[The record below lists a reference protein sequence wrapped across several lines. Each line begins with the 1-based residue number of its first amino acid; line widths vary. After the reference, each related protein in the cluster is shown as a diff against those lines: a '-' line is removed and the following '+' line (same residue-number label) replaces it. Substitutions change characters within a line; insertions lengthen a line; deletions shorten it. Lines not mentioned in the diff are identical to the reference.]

1 MNSKLQHYIQLA
13 ALSVVVIGCFQILQ
27 PFIPALLFAAVACSA
42 SWPLHLRLRS
52 RLNGR
57 ATVSAAVMT
66 LLLVVLVIGP
76 SSLLAMSLA
85 DDVTHA
91 VERVRL
97 LLDAG
102 PMPPPAWLRELPL
115 VGVPLDNYWHRI
127 ADSREEFVALL
138 KSLIEPT
145 KTVLLVAGRAV
156 AGSLI
161 QMLFAAFVLFFFY
174 RDGEK
179 LVASARAM
187 LGTLAG
193 GHGDEILDTVHHT
206 VTGVVHG
213 IFGTALAQGLVALAG
228 FWVAGVP
235 GALVLAAATFFLSM
249 IPVGPPLIWG
259 GATIW
264 LFQQEQ
270 PGWGV
275 FMLLWGLL
283 AISSIDNVVKPLLI
297 SRHSALPML
306 LIVLGVF
313 GGIAAFGFIGIFI
326 GPPMLAVG
334 LNLVQMW
341 TARPA
346 AGATAA
352 SSTAAPD
359 QGL

>member
-1 MNSKLQHYIQLA
+1 
-13 ALSVVVIGCFQILQ
+13 
-27 PFIPALLFAAVACSA
+27 
-42 SWPLHLRLRS
+42 
-52 RLNGR
+52 
-57 ATVSAAVMT
+57 
-66 LLLVVLVIGP
+66 
-76 SSLLAMSLA
+76 
-85 DDVTHA
+85 
-91 VERVRL
+91 
-97 LLDAG
+97 
-102 PMPPPAWLRELPL
+102 
-115 VGVPLDNYWHRI
+115 
-127 ADSREEFVALL
+127 
-138 KSLIEPT
+138 
-145 KTVLLVAGRAV
+145 
-156 AGSLI
+156 
-161 QMLFAAFVLFFFY
+161 
-174 RDGEK
+174 
-179 LVASARAM
+179 
-187 LGTLAG
+187 
-193 GHGDEILDTVHHT
+193 
-206 VTGVVHG
+206 VHG
-213 IFGTALAQGLVALAG
+213 IFGTALAQALVALAG

-264 LFQQEQ
+264 LFQQDQ

-352 SSTAAPD
+352 SSKAAPD

>member
-27 PFIPALLFAAVACSA
+27 AFIPALLFAAVACSA
-42 SWPLHLRLRS
+42 SWPLYLRLRR
-52 RLNGR
+52 RLGVQ
-57 ATVSAAVMT
+57 ASLAAGLMT
-66 LLLVVLVIGP
+66 LLLIVLIIGP

-97 LLDAG
+97 LLDSG
-102 PMPPPAWLRELPL
+102 PMPPPDWLRGLPL
-115 VGVPLDNYWHRI
+115 IGEPLDKYWHRI

-174 RDGEK
+174 RDGET

-213 IFGTALAQGLVALAG
+213 IFGTALAQAAVALAG
-228 FWVAGVP
+228 FWVADVP

-249 IPVGPPLIWG
+249 IPVGPPLVWG
-259 GATIW
+259 GATVW
-264 LFQQEQ
+264 LLQQGQ
-270 PGWGV
+270 TGWAI

-297 SRHSALPML
+297 SRHSSLPML

-346 AGATAA
+346 
-352 SSTAAPD
+352 PEP
-359 QGL
+359 QP